1 MEIVDHFGTDSFA
14 IIANF
19 EFQAIPPIQHVAVV
33 LSPAQALSSCP
44 MFFSFEIFILRC
56 LLQYPSWPCLF
67 VSTMIHDISMLVFEA
82 AMMEVLAQEASSRM
96 RFQAFSSDFYPE
108 TG

>member
-1 MEIVDHFGTDSFA
+1 MEIVDHFGNDSFA

-33 LSPAQALSSCP
+33 LSPAQA
-44 MFFSFEIFILRC
+44 FEIFILRC